1 MGLLN
6 RGAARAE
13 AEIDSHRFPDTV
25 GAGLEA
31 RPSQAELVLLDRGLR
46 EWFICW
52 AYRRH
57 HRLWLPSRAVDAA
70 WLAFMADEAAYRDFC
85 ERAFGRGLKHDRDP
99 LRDDSGR
106 AMFETV
112 FAWDR
117 SRAAKRGDSVLW
129 SLDEQLGLEA
139 PLGISGE
146 ALEQIRSTDDRRHG
160 GPYMYGVG
168 DGGGV
173 SF

>member
-1 MGLLN
+1 MTGQSASDVTGLGS
-6 RGAARAE
+6 RPWGW
-13 AEIDSHRFPDTV
+13 S
-25 GAGLEA
+25 GLDPQ
-31 RPSQAELVLLDRGLR
+31 PSEEELPLVYRGLR

-52 AYRRH
+52 AYRHH
-57 HRLWLPSRAVDAA
+57 HRLWLPSRAVDGA

-85 ERAFGRGLKHDRDP
+85 RSAFGRELRHRRDP
-99 LRDDSGR
+99 LRDDSGH

-112 FAWDR
+112 YAWDR
-117 SRAAKRGDSVLW
+117 SRAAKRGDATLW

-139 PLGISGE
+139 PLGISAE
-146 ALEQIRSTDDRRHG
+146 ALGQIRSNDDPRYG
-160 GPYMYGVG
+160 GPYMYGAG